1 MLELALQE
9 QILEKLNTLI
19 VVLNTDGSVEY
30 VSSAVSRMLGF
41 RPEQL
46 LGDNWWTKT
55 RVNEPEAYKIKRVLM
70 GHISAGR
77 QTTHIFENELRTAQ
91 GGRKWIR
98 WSVSFLNDEQ
108 IVGIGYDITDKKQAE
123 QRLLKA
129 YTDLENKN
137 KDITDSIFYAQRIQE
152 SILPSSGFLKERG
165 VDSFVLYKPKDIVS
179 GDYYW
184 FYELDNK
191 LYVAAVD
198 CTGHGVPGA
207 MMSMVANS
215 ILKEVFINK
224 RLTDVAEILAQLDM
238 ELSGTINQKDSL
250 ENNDGMDIGLV
261 SLDKTTGTIE
271 FAGAF
276 RPMLISRK
284 DGSILEVSGSR
295 YPIGFYSGIS
305 KKFDKQVIQ
314 AEAGDNIYLFT
325 DGYVDQFGGQHNKK
339 LNRRNFKDLIQSMNG
354 MTPGEQEA
362 FLEYA
367 FNNWKQD
374 NEQTDDILVI
384 GLHID

>member
-30 VSSAVSRMLGF
+30 VSSAVNRMLGF
-41 RPEQL
+41 RPDQL

-55 RVNEPEAYKIKRVLM
+55 RVNEPEAHKIKRILM

-98 WSVSFLNDEQ
+98 WSVSFLNDDQ
-108 IVGIGYDITDKKQAE
+108 VVGVGYDITDKKQAE
-123 QRLLKA
+123 QRLLTA
-129 YTDLENKN
+129 YNDLENKN
-137 KDITDSIFYAQRIQE
+137 KDITDSIFYAQRIQQ
-152 SILPSSGFLKERG
+152 SILPSLNFMKER
-165 VDSFVLYKPKDIVS
+165 DINSFVFYKPKDIVS

-184 FYELDNK
+184 FYELNDK
-191 LYVAAVD
+191 IYAAAVD

-207 MMSMVANS
+207 MMSMVASS

-224 RLTDVAEILAQLDM
+224 QLTDVAEILTQLDI
-238 ELSGTINQKDSL
+238 ELCSTINKKDAF

-261 SLDKTTGTIE
+261 SFDRKTGILE

-276 RPMLISRK
+276 RPMLVSRR
-284 DGSILEVSGSR
+284 DGTLLEISGSR
-295 YPIGFYSGIS
+295 YPIGFYSGIT
-305 KKFDKQVIQ
+305 KQFEKHVIQ
-314 AEAGDNIYLFT
+314 TKPGDSIYLFT
-325 DGYVDQFGGQHNKK
+325 DGYVDQFGGEFNKK
-339 LNRRNFKDLIQSMNG
+339 LNRRHFKELVQSMQG
-354 MTPGEQEA
+354 MAMDEQEA

-384 GLHID
+384 GLQVK